1 MIHTFLHSIYRFLKF
16 LYYVYMNSDLIILIV
31 QVIAALGVVV
41 SVIYLG
47 VQIHQQNEITKAQFG
62 HSLTQRQYERYF
74 ATAKDGEFANF
85 LSKDWSSDELTDA
98 ENWRSTMFIIMCL
111 VDIFDVYEKVNKGFV
126 DKKHLDIRMNALK
139 FGTMKTD
146 KARSAWDFWKTTRDQ
161 DFIDWFETEIYGEG
175 QLDADELLEQTKGGS
190 FKASIR

>member
-1 MIHTFLHSIYRFLKF
+1 
-16 LYYVYMNSDLIILIV
+16 MNSEIIILVV
-31 QVIAALGVVV
+31 QIIAALGVVI

-85 LSKDWSSDELTDA
+85 LSKDWSSDDLTDA

-111 VDIFDVYEKVNKGFV
+111 VDIFDVYEKVEKGFV
-126 DKKHLDIRMNALK
+126 DESHLKMRMHILK
-139 FGTMKTD
+139 LGVMK
-146 KARSAWDFWKTTRDQ
+146 APIAQSSWKYWKGIKSDE
-161 DFIDWFETEIYGEG
+161 FIKWFEAEIYGDSDSFNEG
-175 QLDADELLEQTKGGS
+175 YQEEVIPNVRRK
-190 FKASIR
+190 